1 MDPFTPTHTI
11 TLDSESFPVQLV
23 DDGAAYTADEWA
35 SETPAE
41 YERQDDGSWT
51 FQGQAFNGSVKTD
64 DTTSPA
70 SEFFADGR
78 DWCPT
83 AQQQGKRDLEC
94 EATFAEEQAESA
106 DNDDDEGRGWDY
118 ATGSP
123 WPDCPNCGTTPVEG
137 KYPGGCSQ
145 CLPDEAE

>member
-1 MDPFTPTHTI
+1 M
-11 TLDSESFPVQLV
+11 
-23 DDGAAYTADEWA
+23 
-35 SETPAE
+35 
-41 YERQDDGSWT
+41 
-51 FQGQAFNGSVKTD
+51 KT

-83 AQQQGKRDLEC
+83 AQQQGEMDQAAA
-94 EATFAEEQAESA
+94 ATFAEEQAESA
-106 DNDDDEGRGWDY
+106 GDDDDDDGRGWDN

-123 WPDCPNCGTTPVEG
+123 WPNCPNCGTVPVEG

-145 CLPDEAE
+145 CDPAAYDEEQALWAAWSDGGKLDDPTHLAAKALTARRIEAATAR